1 MTDTVFDSAVGP
13 ASAAAEVPVD
23 PTVLDDVRSKL
34 RSRGLDDD
42 PQVVLL
48 GLDGNGCVSVGRF
61 DTSRGTVADTYA
73 DAALSLGAL
82 DRAIAD
88 HLTRIGRVESPTSPE
103 WQDELFELIS
113 RGRERLQDS
122 DGTFLMGRRH
132 IRLFRMARRDVEE
145 AGGALIARGE
155 ELARAAV
162 AGAQAHAVVI
172 ADGLGVWPGLRDGIA
187 KAVPV
192 PIVDAAP
199 GPLTDAVPA
208 GPLGVPQ
215 DKPEVR
221 QDKPEVPQDEPEP
234 TVTAES
240 DATGTDSPP
249 TTVEEPAADSNSADS
264 AEVADATDSSDP
276 AEPEPVDD
284 RDETPAS
291 MQAEAAETSDGRESD
306 SEAEVE
312 ATVEP
317 ESEPA
322 ADDTPEPVLDAAPED
337 VVDSAPE
344 DLVDVAPER
353 AAVEVTAPTAPKVS
367 GSVGP
372 DDAPTGKLSLPF
384 DSPSG
389 SPGRSGDF
397 PVIGAEQMF
406 QAPVARPV
414 DHAPATAF
422 GALTA
427 HSGPPPVPEPV
438 PVQHHTPVSPEG
450 SFRTPRPDAG
460 HPGAGPA
467 PDMPPHANVPAP
479 EPLSLVNRPG
489 PAPVRPRREVPAKRV
504 LAGVALV
511 CALAIIGVAVALA
524 AGGSNGSS
532 PAPVA
537 GPTTPTT
544 TAPTTQEYAD
554 PAIFAEA
561 RQPAQRYTPPPPPVA
576 TNEPAPAPRPRSRA
590 PRPQRGV
597 TIPNP
602 IPGLPPIVL
611 P

>member
-1 MTDTVFDSAVGP
+1 MTDTVFDAAVGP
-13 ASAAAEVPVD
+13 ASAAAEVPVNAA
-23 PTVLDDVRSKL
+23 VLDDVRSKL
-34 RSRGLDDD
+34 RLRGLDDD

-61 DTSRGTVADTYA
+61 DTSRGTVADSYS

-88 HLTRIGRVESPTSPE
+88 HLTRIGRVESPTTPE

-172 ADGLGVWPGLRDGIA
+172 TDGLGVWPGLRDGIA

-199 GPLTDAVPA
+199 GPLTAAEPT
-208 GPLGVPQ
+208 GPLDGARRESE
-215 DKPEVR
+215 PEV
-221 QDKPEVPQDEPEP
+221 
-234 TVTAES
+234 TADDPS
-240 DATGTDSPP
+240 DATADDPSTPVGG
-249 TTVEEPAADSNSADS
+249 PAADAPAEAATAQPDASEPDASEPDVSDTDADDAGADV
-264 AEVADATDSSDP
+264 AECGERVSLTGDDANHAAADDSGSTHSVEAAATTDGPYP
-276 AEPEPVDD
+276 AEPEPGDDD
-284 RDETPAS
+284 R
-291 MQAEAAETSDGRESD
+291 
-306 SEAEVE
+306 
-312 ATVEP
+312 
-317 ESEPA
+317 
-322 ADDTPEPVLDAAPED
+322 
-337 VVDSAPE
+337 VVTRIA
-344 DLVDVAPER
+344 
-353 AAVEVTAPTAPKVS
+353 
-367 GSVGP
+367 P
-372 DDAPTGKLSLPF
+372 DDAPTEKLSLPF
-384 DSPSG
+384 GARAG

-397 PVIGAEQMF
+397 PIVGVDQNYRSPFTQPAD
-406 QAPVARPV
+406 PV
-414 DHAPATAF
+414 PATAF
-422 GALTA
+422 GALVA
-427 HSGPPPVPEPV
+427 HSGPTPVQEPEPDDEHV
-438 PVQHHTPVSPEG
+438 PGPV
-450 SFRTPRPDAG
+450 
-460 HPGAGPA
+460 
-467 PDMPPHANVPAP
+467 MPPHANILAP
-479 EPLSLVNRPG
+479 EPYPTVHQTEPMPSG
-489 PAPVRPRREVPAKRV
+489 PRRKFPATRL

-511 CALAIIGVAVALA
+511 CALAVIGVAVAVA
-524 AGGSNGSS
+524 AGSNESL
-532 PAPVA
+532 PAPVS

-561 RQPAQRYTPPPPPVA
+561 RQPAQRYTPPPPPVT
-576 TNEPAPAPRPRSRA
+576 TNEPAPSPRPRSRA

>member
-13 ASAAAEVPVD
+13 ASAATEVPVNAA
-23 PTVLDDVRSKL
+23 VLDDVRSKL
-34 RSRGLDDD
+34 RLRGLDDD

-48 GLDGNGCVSVGRF
+48 GLDGNGRVSVGRF
-61 DTSRGTVADTYA
+61 DTSRGTVADSYS
-73 DAALSLGAL
+73 DPALSLGAL

-88 HLTRIGRVESPTSPE
+88 HLARIGRVESPTTPE

-172 ADGLGVWPGLRDGIA
+172 TDGLGVWPGLRDGIA

-199 GPLTDAVPA
+199 GPLTAAAPT
-208 GPLGVPQ
+208 GPLDGSRG
-215 DKPEVR
+215 ES
-221 QDKPEVPQDEPEP
+221 EPEP
-234 TVTAES
+234 TEAAARDVSAS
-240 DATGTDSPP
+240 DSL
-249 TTVEEPAADSNSADS
+249 TTPGEEPAADVPAEADTATPGDFDPDAGDPDAGDPDAGDRDRTPAPLASEVTWTATNHEADGADS
-264 AEVADATDSSDP
+264 EAESASEREVEAAAEPAPVVDDSPEPVADESPEVVAD
-276 AEPEPVDD
+276 AEPEPSEKVTD
-284 RDETPAS
+284 RLAPPAS
-291 MQAEAAETSDGRESD
+291 GA
-306 SEAEVE
+306 
-312 ATVEP
+312 
-317 ESEPA
+317 
-322 ADDTPEPVLDAAPED
+322 
-337 VVDSAPE
+337 
-344 DLVDVAPER
+344 
-353 AAVEVTAPTAPKVS
+353 
-367 GSVGP
+367 GP
-372 DDAPTGKLSLPF
+372 IPPDEAPTGKLPLPF
-384 DSPSG
+384 GRPDG

-397 PVIGAEQMF
+397 PVVGVEEMP
-406 QAPVARPV
+406 QARIVEPV
-414 DHAPATAF
+414 DPAPATAF
-422 GALTA
+422 GALA
-427 HSGPPPVPEPV
+427 AYPGPSPVQEPAPVHEYIPAPMTPPHGNIPVPE
-438 PVQHHTPVSPEG
+438 QHSLAIRTG
-450 SFRTPRPDAG
+450 S
-460 HPGAGPA
+460 
-467 PDMPPHANVPAP
+467 
-479 EPLSLVNRPG
+479 
-489 PAPVRPRREVPAKRV
+489 APVGPRHNLPAKRIW
-504 LAGVALV
+504 AGVALV
-511 CALAIIGVAVALA
+511 CALAVIGVAVALA
-524 AGGSNGSS
+524 AGSNGSS

-537 GPTTPTT
+537 GPTTPAT

-576 TNEPAPAPRPRSRA
+576 TNEPAPSPRPRSRA

>member
-13 ASAAAEVPVD
+13 ASAAAGVPVN

-113 RGRERLQDS
+113 RARERLQDS
-122 DGTFLMGRRH
+122 DGTFLMGCRH

-306 SEAEVE
+306 RDDSEADRDDSEAEV
-312 ATVEP
+312 
-317 ESEPA
+317 
-322 ADDTPEPVLDAAPED
+322 ED

-353 AAVEVTAPTAPKVS
+353 AAVEVTAPTAPKVLS

-427 HSGPPPVPEPV
+427 HSGPPAVPEPV

-524 AGGSNGSS
+524 AGSNGSS

>member
-13 ASAAAEVPVD
+13 ASAAAEIPVN

-264 AEVADATDSSDP
+264 PEVADATDSSDP
-276 AEPEPVDD
+276 AEPKPVDD

-306 SEAEVE
+306 RDDSEADRDDSEAEV
-312 ATVEP
+312 
-317 ESEPA
+317 
-322 ADDTPEPVLDAAPED
+322 ED

-384 DSPSG
+384 DSPSR

-397 PVIGAEQMF
+397 PVIGAGQMF

-438 PVQHHTPVSPEG
+438 PVQHHTPVSPAG

-524 AGGSNGSS
+524 AGSNGSF

>member
-215 DKPEVR
+215 DKPEVP

-264 AEVADATDSSDP
+264 AEVTDATDSSDP
-276 AEPEPVDD
+276 VEPEPVDD

-306 SEAEVE
+306 PDDSEADRDDSEAEV
-312 ATVEP
+312 
-317 ESEPA
+317 
-322 ADDTPEPVLDAAPED
+322 ED

-479 EPLSLVNRPG
+479 ETLSLVNRPG

>member
-215 DKPEVR
+215 DKPEVP

-264 AEVADATDSSDP
+264 AEVTDATDSSDP
-276 AEPEPVDD
+276 VEPEPVDD

-306 SEAEVE
+306 PDDSEADRDDSEAEV
-312 ATVEP
+312 
-317 ESEPA
+317 
-322 ADDTPEPVLDAAPED
+322 ED

-561 RQPAQRYTPPPPPVA
+561 RQPAQRYTPPPSPVA

>member
-13 ASAAAEVPVD
+13 ASAAAEVPVNAA
-23 PTVLDDVRSKL
+23 VLDDVRSKL
-34 RSRGLDDD
+34 RLRGLDDD

-48 GLDGNGCVSVGRF
+48 GLDENGCVSVGRF
-61 DTSRGTVADTYA
+61 DTSRGTVADSYS

-88 HLTRIGRVESPTSPE
+88 HLARIGRVESPTTPE
-103 WQDELFELIS
+103 WEDELFELIS

-172 ADGLGVWPGLRDGIA
+172 TDGLGVWLGLRDGIA

-199 GPLTDAVPA
+199 GPLTAAAPI
-208 GPLGVPQ
+208 GPLDGSRG
-215 DKPEVR
+215 ES
-221 QDKPEVPQDEPEP
+221 EPEP
-234 TVTAES
+234 TEAAARDVSAS
-240 DATGTDSPP
+240 DSL
-249 TTVEEPAADSNSADS
+249 TTPGEEPAADVPAEADTATSGDSESDAGDSDAGDRDKTPASLAVEVTGTATNHEANGADS
-264 AEVADATDSSDP
+264 EAESGSEREIDAAAEPAPVVDDSPEPVADESPEVVAD
-276 AEPEPVDD
+276 AEPEP
-284 RDETPAS
+284 
-291 MQAEAAETSDGRESD
+291 AE
-306 SEAEVE
+306 
-312 ATVEP
+312 
-317 ESEPA
+317 
-322 ADDTPEPVLDAAPED
+322 
-337 VVDSAPE
+337 
-344 DLVDVAPER
+344 
-353 AAVEVTAPTAPKVS
+353 EVTDRLAPTAS
-367 GSVGP
+367 GAGP
-372 DDAPTGKLSLPF
+372 IPPDEAPTGKLPLPF
-384 DSPSG
+384 GRPDG

-397 PVIGAEQMF
+397 PVVGVEEMP
-406 QAPVARPV
+406 QARIVEPV
-414 DHAPATAF
+414 DPAPATAF
-422 GALTA
+422 GALA
-427 HSGPPPVPEPV
+427 AYPGPSPVQEPAPVHEYIPAPMTPPHGNIPVPE
-438 PVQHHTPVSPEG
+438 QHSLAIRTG
-450 SFRTPRPDAG
+450 S
-460 HPGAGPA
+460 
-467 PDMPPHANVPAP
+467 
-479 EPLSLVNRPG
+479 
-489 PAPVRPRREVPAKRV
+489 APVGPRHNLPAKRIW
-504 LAGVALV
+504 AGVALV
-511 CALAIIGVAVALA
+511 CALAVIGVAVALA
-524 AGGSNGSS
+524 AGSNGSS

-537 GPTTPTT
+537 GPTTPAT

-576 TNEPAPAPRPRSRA
+576 TNEPAPSPRPRSRA